1 MFSHSSTQVETIGDA
16 YMMVSG
22 LPVRNGNQHSREIAR
37 TAIALLENVYKFKI
51 RHRAN
56 EQLKLRIGIHSGKTK
71 IKICH
76 IFHNF
81 LFKFS
86 FHYSLDIIG
95 PCVAGVV
102 GLKMPRYCLF
112 GDTVNTASRM
122 ESNGEPLKIHISH
135 STKTI
140 LDHFGTFDIIER
152 GLVEMKGKGKMR
164 TYWLNG
170 EKNSEIYTKGLNN
183 VNAIPKPTTYDK
195 DPLAAL
201 RSGIMRSRSNSLIPP
216 NDLKS
221 RSNSLVLLT
230 PSSPCYSERSNLN
243 STPITAATSVGNTA
257 AFVNALTNNNQ
268 SILNNLVKTNNL
280 KNCNLSNSSNK
291 LKINNNVNVD
301 DNGRSVTIPL
311 LASSKS

>member
-1 MFSHSSTQVETIGDA
+1 
-16 YMMVSG
+16 
-22 LPVRNGNQHSREIAR
+22 
-37 TAIALLENVYKFKI
+37 
-51 RHRAN
+51 
-56 EQLKLRIGIHSGKTK
+56 
-71 IKICH
+71 
-76 IFHNF
+76 
-81 LFKFS
+81 
-86 FHYSLDIIG
+86 
-95 PCVAGVV
+95 
-102 GLKMPRYCLF
+102 MPRYCLF

-135 STKTI
+135 STKSI
-140 LDHFGTFDIIER
+140 LDKFGTFDVTER

-170 EKNSEIYTKGLNN
+170 ERHSELYTSTLNN
-183 VNAIPKPTTYDK
+183 AVTPSVTPNYDKTKEK
-195 DPLAAL
+195 DPLALL
-201 RSGIMRSRSNSLIPP
+201 RTGIMRSRSNSLVPP

-230 PSSPCYSERSNLN
+230 PTSPTNADRTNPNPSPLV
-243 STPITAATSVGNTA
+243 TAGSVGNTV

-291 LKINNNVNVD
+291 LKINNNVSVE

>member
-1 MFSHSSTQVETIGDA
+1 
-16 YMMVSG
+16 MVSG
-22 LPVRNGNQHSREIAR
+22 LPVRNGDNHAREIAR
-37 TAIALLENVYKFKI
+37 TAIALLANVYKFKI

-56 EQLKLRIGIHSGKTK
+56 EQLKLRIGIHSGEKN
-71 IKICH
+71 
-76 IFHNF
+76 IFVIENGNRV
-81 LFKFS
+81 LKWI
-86 FHYSLDIIG
+86 LLRILG

-122 ESNGEPLKIHISH
+122 ESNGEPLKIHISQ

-140 LDHFGTFDIIER
+140 LDKFRTFDVSER

-170 EKNSEIYTKGLNN
+170 EQNSELYTSTLYPALSPIATPNFDKT
-183 VNAIPKPTTYDK
+183 KEK
-195 DPLAAL
+195 DPLSLL
-201 RSGIMRSRSNSLIPP
+201 RTGIMRSRSNSLIPP

-230 PSSPCYSERSNLN
+230 PTSPSNAERTNSNAA
-243 STPITAATSVGNTA
+243 PIATAGSVSNTV

-268 SILNNLVKTNNL
+268 TILNNLVKTNNL

-291 LKINNNVNVD
+291 LKINNNVSVEE
-301 DNGRSVTIPL
+301 NGRSVTIPL

>member
-1 MFSHSSTQVETIGDA
+1 M
-16 YMMVSG
+16 
-22 LPVRNGNQHSREIAR
+22 
-37 TAIALLENVYKFKI
+37 
-51 RHRAN
+51 
-56 EQLKLRIGIHSGKTK
+56 
-71 IKICH
+71 
-76 IFHNF
+76 
-81 LFKFS
+81 
-86 FHYSLDIIG
+86 
-95 PCVAGVV
+95 AGVV

-122 ESNGEPLKIHISH
+122 ESNGEPLKIHISQ

-140 LDHFGTFDIIER
+140 LDKFRTFDVTER
-152 GLVEMKGKGKMR
+152 GLVEMKGKGKLR

-170 EKNSEIYTKGLNN
+170 EQHSELYTSTLNN
-183 VNAIPKPTTYDK
+183 ASISAATPNYDKTKEK
-195 DPLAAL
+195 DPLAIL
-201 RSGIMRSRSNSLIPP
+201 RTGIMRSRSNSLIPP

-230 PSSPCYSERSNLN
+230 PSSPSNTDKTN
-243 STPITAATSVGNTA
+243 QNVTAPITTAGSVGNTV

-291 LKINNNVNVD
+291 LKINNNVTVE

-311 LASSKS
+311 LANSKS

>member
-1 MFSHSSTQVETIGDA
+1 M
-16 YMMVSG
+16 
-22 LPVRNGNQHSREIAR
+22 NQ
-37 TAIALLENVYKFKI
+37 T
-51 RHRAN
+51 
-56 EQLKLRIGIHSGKTK
+56 
-71 IKICH
+71 
-76 IFHNF
+76 
-81 LFKFS
+81 
-86 FHYSLDIIG
+86 G
-95 PCVAGVV
+95 PCVSGVV

-122 ESNGEPLKIHISH
+122 ESNGEPLKIHISQ

-140 LDHFGTFDIIER
+140 LDKFRTFDITER
-152 GLVEMKGKGKMR
+152 GLVEMKGKGKMQ

-170 EKNSEIYTKGLNN
+170 EQHSELYTSTLNN
-183 VNAIPKPTTYDK
+183 SVAQSTTPNYDKTKEK
-195 DPLAAL
+195 DPLSVL
-201 RSGIMRSRSNSLIPP
+201 RTGIMRSRSNSLIPP

-230 PSSPCYSERSNLN
+230 PSSPTNPERTN
-243 STPITAATSVGNTA
+243 SSVSPMATAGSVGNTV

-268 SILNNLVKTNNL
+268 TILNNLVKTNNL

-291 LKINNNVNVD
+291 LKINNNVTVE

>member
-1 MFSHSSTQVETIGDA
+1 M
-16 YMMVSG
+16 
-22 LPVRNGNQHSREIAR
+22 
-37 TAIALLENVYKFKI
+37 
-51 RHRAN
+51 
-56 EQLKLRIGIHSGKTK
+56 
-71 IKICH
+71 
-76 IFHNF
+76 
-81 LFKFS
+81 
-86 FHYSLDIIG
+86 
-95 PCVAGVV
+95 
-102 GLKMPRYCLF
+102 KMPRYCLF

-140 LDHFGTFDIIER
+140 LDKFGTFDVSER

-170 EKNSEIYTKGLNN
+170 EQHSELYTSTQNNSVAPAVTPNFEKTKE
-183 VNAIPKPTTYDK
+183 K
-195 DPLAAL
+195 DPLAML
-201 RSGIMRSRSNSLIPP
+201 RTGIMRSRSNSLIPP

-230 PSSPCYSERSNLN
+230 PTSPTATERTNQN
-243 STPITAATSVGNTA
+243 STPIATAGSVGNTV

-291 LKINNNVNVD
+291 LKINNNVSVE

>member
-1 MFSHSSTQVETIGDA
+1 M
-16 YMMVSG
+16 
-22 LPVRNGNQHSREIAR
+22 
-37 TAIALLENVYKFKI
+37 
-51 RHRAN
+51 
-56 EQLKLRIGIHSGKTK
+56 
-71 IKICH
+71 
-76 IFHNF
+76 
-81 LFKFS
+81 
-86 FHYSLDIIG
+86 
-95 PCVAGVV
+95 AGVV

-122 ESNGEPLKIHISH
+122 ESNGEPLKIHISQ

-140 LDHFGTFDIIER
+140 LDKFGTFDISER
-152 GLVEMKGKGKMR
+152 GLVEMKGKGKLH

-170 EKNSEIYTKGLNN
+170 EKNSELYTSTLNN
-183 VNAIPKPTTYDK
+183 STAAAATPNYDKTKEK
-195 DPLAAL
+195 DPLALL
-201 RSGIMRSRSNSLIPP
+201 RTGIMRSRSNSLIPP

-230 PSSPCYSERSNLN
+230 PSSPSNTVDKTN
-243 STPITAATSVGNTA
+243 QNTPASITGASSVGNTV

-291 LKINNNVNVD
+291 LKINNNVCVE

-311 LASSKS
+311 LANSKS

>member
-1 MFSHSSTQVETIGDA
+1 M
-16 YMMVSG
+16 
-22 LPVRNGNQHSREIAR
+22 
-37 TAIALLENVYKFKI
+37 
-51 RHRAN
+51 
-56 EQLKLRIGIHSGKTK
+56 
-71 IKICH
+71 
-76 IFHNF
+76 
-81 LFKFS
+81 
-86 FHYSLDIIG
+86 
-95 PCVAGVV
+95 AGVV

-122 ESNGEPLKIHISH
+122 ESNGEPLKIHISQ

-140 LDHFGTFDIIER
+140 LDKFGTFDIAER
-152 GLVEMKGKGKMR
+152 GLVEMKGKGKLR

-170 EKNSEIYTKGLNN
+170 EQHSELYTSTLNN
-183 VNAIPKPTTYDK
+183 SVTAATATATQNYDKSKDK
-195 DPLAAL
+195 DPLSLL
-201 RSGIMRSRSNSLIPP
+201 RTGIMRSRSNSLIPP

-230 PSSPCYSERSNLN
+230 PSSPSNTDKSN
-243 STPITAATSVGNTA
+243 QNAASIATAGSVGNTV

-291 LKINNNVNVD
+291 LKINNNVTVE

-311 LASSKS
+311 LANSKS

>member
-1 MFSHSSTQVETIGDA
+1 MNT
-16 YMMVSG
+16 
-22 LPVRNGNQHSREIAR
+22 
-37 TAIALLENVYKFKI
+37 
-51 RHRAN
+51 
-56 EQLKLRIGIHSGKTK
+56 
-71 IKICH
+71 
-76 IFHNF
+76 
-81 LFKFS
+81 
-86 FHYSLDIIG
+86 G

-122 ESNGEPLKIHISH
+122 ESNGEPLKIHISQ

-140 LDHFGTFDIIER
+140 LDTFGTFDIVER

-170 EKNSEIYTKGLNN
+170 EQNSNLYT
-183 VNAIPKPTTYDK
+183 NATHMPSAYENKKDK
-195 DPLAAL
+195 DPLAML

-230 PSSPCYSERSNLN
+230 QSSPCNTDR
-243 STPITAATSVGNTA
+243 TTAPVTAATSIGNTA

-268 SILNNLVKTNNL
+268 SSILNNLVKANNL
-280 KNCNLSNSSNK
+280 KNCNLSNSNNK
-291 LKINNNVNVD
+291 LKINNNVSVE

-311 LASSKS
+311 LANSNS